1 VVSTK
6 RRVALHMKPGC
17 GPTIEGLLVKYH
29 RRGRRPAHE
38 ASTSHLLIDAEM
50 LEDADRTHSIA
61 GPVFVHRENVYCRQ
75 AI

>member
-1 VVSTK
+1 VVGTK

-29 RRGRRPAHE
+29 RRAGE
-38 ASTSHLLIDAEM
+38 YELIDAEM

>member
-1 VVSTK
+1 MVGTK

-29 RRGRRPAHE
+29 RRAGE
-38 ASTSHLLIDAEM
+38 YELLDAQV
-50 LEDADRTHSIA
+50 LEDADRTHDIA
-61 GPVFVHRENVYCRQ
+61 GPVFILRENVYCRQ